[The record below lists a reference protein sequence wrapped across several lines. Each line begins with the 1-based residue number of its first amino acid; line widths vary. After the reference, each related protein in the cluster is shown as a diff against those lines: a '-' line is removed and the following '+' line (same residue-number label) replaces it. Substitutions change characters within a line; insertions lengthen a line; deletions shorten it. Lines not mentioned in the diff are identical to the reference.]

1 MKSFFK
7 RFFKVQIY
15 IFNAFLL
22 TYADASVILIFFRLD
37 NAIYGILNGLFEF
50 QRECDSKN
58 SQMLILQNLV
68 ALIELLAIH

>member
-1 MKSFFK
+1 M
-7 RFFKVQIY
+7 
-15 IFNAFLL
+15 
-22 TYADASVILIFFRLD
+22 ILIFFRLD